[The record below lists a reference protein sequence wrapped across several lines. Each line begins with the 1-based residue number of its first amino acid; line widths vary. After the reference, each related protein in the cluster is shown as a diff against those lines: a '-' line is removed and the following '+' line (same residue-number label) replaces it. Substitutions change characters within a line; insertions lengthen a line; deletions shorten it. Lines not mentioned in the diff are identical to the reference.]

1 MTRQVEPISIGRQR
15 RQLRRLRRC
24 LVALA
29 VVSLAGCANFTTR
42 RQGPESAPIIRGPAI
57 TDNSTLLE
65 PVFACYQNALARR
78 SGARAGAA
86 EPISISVGEVRDF
99 TGKSS
104 INEGAALT
112 QGGTL
117 MVMSALGR
125 LAPAVRIHERF
136 DPRVAELELIY
147 ADRRQLGDGRA
158 YAVPGGAPGQ
168 QQRVPW
174 MPYAGGSIQNS
185 RYFIVGGITEL
196 NWNVQSGGID
206 ARTNGVGPSART
218 FTASI
223 AADLRIVDTRSLVVL
238 RTVSLQKQVTG
249 HEVEMNI
256 FRFFGSRLFDISGG
270 MRNQEPIQLAVRAT
284 LELGVLEL
292 LSSVSG
298 VSFQNCAGPAIEAGI
313 MSAGYEIAPPRALPQ
328 PFVPAFV
335 PAPIADEVQAAPT
348 PEPPPAPPA
357 QRDRP
362 APAARTTSPGSAPD
376 QRPDSASRPPL
387 PPHLQGPQLLAPP
400 GSSNTPP
407 GGVAPSRPPMLPP
420 IGIWPDPQRQ
430 SAPASSDS
438 PRAGEGAPESLQPL
452 GAAPTRGTSEPPP
465 AVAPMNDLGSA
476 PDSPTQ
482 EPPPRPAPLN
492 NLGDI
497 PNVPTQE
504 PPARNPRVRDLG
516 DIPVAPTREPPASV
530 APVRTLG
537 EGSDEPTQEPPARTP
552 RVRTLGDIP
561 VAPTREPPSNV
572 APTRTLGEGADEPT
586 QEPPARPARTR
597 NLGQAP
603 SRPTREPPA
612 PVAPANTLSSR
623 QPRDARQVAGNVAAA
638 STRGTRNAEGAVPL
652 SSFMDRTL
660 LTDAEAPS
668 TWRDA
673 LLTFDPR

>member
-1 MTRQVEPISIGRQR
+1 MPRQVEPISVGKQR
-15 RQLRRLRRC
+15 RQLRRMRQC
-24 LVALA
+24 LAALA
-29 VVSLAGCANFTTR
+29 IISLAGCANFTTR

-65 PVFACYQNALARR
+65 PVFACYQAMLARR
-78 SGARAGAA
+78 AGVRGSPA
-86 EPISISVGEVRDF
+86 EPLSISVGEVRDF

-125 LAPAVRIHERF
+125 LTPAVRIHERF

-174 MPYAGGSIQNS
+174 MPYAGGTIQNS

-206 ARTNGVGPSART
+206 ARTNGVGPAART

-223 AADLRIVDTRSLVVL
+223 AADLRIVDTRSLVVV

-249 HEVEMNI
+249 HEVELNV

-313 MSAGYEIAPPRALPQ
+313 MSAGYEVAPARPVPQ
-328 PFVPAFV
+328 PFLPAFT
-335 PAPIADEVQAAPT
+335 PAPIPDQAEEIAAPPT
-348 PEPPPAPPA
+348 EAPAA

-362 APAARTTSPGSAPD
+362 TPAARTSSPGSAPD
-376 QRPDSASRPPL
+376 RRPDSASRPPL

-400 GSSNTPP
+400 GSSNTPA

-430 SAPASSDS
+430 SAPTSNDA
-438 PRAGEGAPESLQPL
+438 PRAGDSAPAATSPL
-452 GAAPTRGTSEPPP
+452 GSAPPSETTESPP
-465 AVAPMNDLGSA
+465 AVPRMNDLGSA
-476 PDSPTQ
+476 PDVPSQ

-492 NLGDI
+492 TLGDIPAAPTQDPPARPARLRNLGDI
-497 PNVPTQE
+497 PTAPTQD
-504 PPARNPRVRDLG
+504 PPAN
-516 DIPVAPTREPPASV
+516 T

-537 EGSDEPTQEPPARTP
+537 EVPDEPTQEPPARTP
-552 RVRTLGDIP
+552 RTGTLGS
-561 VAPTREPPSNV
+561 AP
-572 APTRTLGEGADEPT
+572 A
-586 QEPPARPARTR
+586 
-597 NLGQAP
+597 
-603 SRPTREPPA
+603 RPTREPPA
-612 PVAPANTLSSR
+612 AVAPAETLGSIS
-623 QPRDARQVAGNVAAA
+623 PGDARRRLAQNAA
-638 STRGTRNAEGAVPL
+638 SGARRAPVAEGTIKL

-660 LTDAEAPS
+660 VASAEPPRS
-668 TWRDA
+668 WRDA
-673 LLTFDPR
+673 LLDVDPR